1 MAMTLREEM
10 VRLSLFGGR
19 LALAELILFSVFL
32 TDILLLGI
40 MDEINLS
47 GVLLANAAFVL
58 CYVTA
63 LGFLQGALPLASQ
76 RFESG
81 DRSGYHTIVFM
92 SFILGFAIAL
102 LVMVIFLVFPFA
114 LRIFDYQADLIA
126 ESWRYISW
134 VLPAYML
141 GMVYIPVRN
150 AIIATG
156 SSRWFMTLS
165 LTTLVLNAAF
175 SYLLGFG
182 FDFGGLTF
190 TGMGTSGIALA
201 STIVDSMLFC
211 GLLLLLHRSGFRLSA
226 IPVDAASGRR
236 WPMVRNQ
243 LAPAL
248 AIGIPIGIV
257 FFVDSTLFSA
267 ALMLAG
273 RHDVHWMAAIG
284 LIFEWSAFAIMVPVG
299 LSEAIVQ
306 RVASAT
312 GKDNG
317 DQAATITVI
326 TKAALMVCT
335 VYVGILALV
344 YFGLGINVPVY
355 FIFDAA
361 AHPDL
366 VARLDDLALLG
377 FLVAAFHAVV
387 IILAAILR
395 GLMDVT
401 TSMVATLVCYW
412 GIGLGLVVLF
422 VEILRLDV
430 WYALLAVV
438 ISLATSVLVIGVRLR
453 LRMVRQTLRG
463 NAG

>member
-1 MAMTLREEM
+1 MSPALREEM

-40 MDEINLS
+40 MGEINLS

-63 LGFLQGALPLASQ
+63 LGFLQGALPLASK
-76 RFESG
+76 RFEAG
-81 DRSGYHTIVFM
+81 DRDGYHAIVAM
-92 SFILGFAIAL
+92 SLLLGGGMAVLVAL
-102 LVMVIFLVFPFA
+102 IFLTFPLA
-114 LRIFDYQADLIA
+114 LRLFDYPPDLIA

-141 GMVYIPVRN
+141 AMIYIPVRN
-150 AIIATG
+150 AVIATG

-165 LTTLVLNAAF
+165 LATLALNFGF
-175 SYLLGFG
+175 SYVLGFG
-182 FDFGGLTF
+182 ISLGGLTA

-201 STIVDSMLFC
+201 SSIVDSMLFA
-211 GLLLLLHRSGFRLSA
+211 GFVWLLLRSGFRLSD
-226 IPVDAASGRR
+226 IPVDRLNGQR
-236 WPMVRNQ
+236 WPMVRGQ
-243 LAPAL
+243 LAPVMAV
-248 AIGIPIGIV
+248 GIPIGIV

-267 ALMLAG
+267 ALMLVG
-273 RHDVHWMAAIG
+273 RHDVRGMAAIG
-284 LIFEWSAFAIMVPVG
+284 LIFEWSALAIMIPVG

-312 GKDNG
+312 GQNR
-317 DQAATITVI
+317 DQSETVALI
-326 TKAALMVCT
+326 TKAALMVCA
-335 VYVGILALV
+335 VYVGLLALIH
-344 YFGLGINVPVY
+344 FGFGVNAPVY
-355 FIFDAA
+355 FIVDAA

-377 FLVAAFHAVV
+377 FLVAAFHAV
-387 IILAAILR
+387 IIVLAAILR
-395 GLMDVT
+395 GLLDVT

-412 GIGLGLVVLF
+412 GIGLGLTVLF
-422 VEILRLDV
+422 IEILRLDV

-438 ISLATSVLVIGVRLR
+438 ISLATSTAVIGWRLR
-453 LRMVRQTLRG
+453 LRMAPQTL
-463 NAG
+463 